1 MKLTKIS
8 YPCLRNAKKFH
19 IAGDRMIFCTGRK
32 ARITDRDFNII
43 KEIDDLYYT
52 YHSSLSPDQTKALL
66 VSMDHLFYIIDIES
80 GTSKKITVKAPYNH
94 NLDGI
99 GCWLS
104 DTEVLIRA
112 VHQHTLLS
120 QLRKYNI
127 TNDTYEVVFPE
138 KYKFW
143 YARRIESEGRCMFIA
158 SYENLLHLVWYDGKE
173 LTDLTVCPHLLA
185 FDYEIN
191 EKKRTICCSG
201 IGESVTFD
209 FEGNVLDGDSD
220 DEIKKLVIDDEK
232 SITEKERQ
240 KQSIYRRL
248 LGSELASLGFVTTV
262 RLSSDMK
269 YLYVGTATDLL
280 VIDTEQMK
288 IIKKKSFEFG
298 VKRIE
303 ELDENTLLLELFNS
317 MACLKIER

>member
-1 MKLTKIS
+1 
-8 YPCLRNAKKFH
+8 
-19 IAGDRMIFCTGRK
+19 
-32 ARITDRDFNII
+32 
-43 KEIDDLYYT
+43 
-52 YHSSLSPDQTKALL
+52 
-66 VSMDHLFYIIDIES
+66 
-80 GTSKKITVKAPYNH
+80 
-94 NLDGI
+94 
-99 GCWLS
+99 
-104 DTEVLIRA
+104 
-112 VHQHTLLS
+112 
-120 QLRKYNI
+120 
-127 TNDTYEVVFPE
+127 
-138 KYKFW
+138 
-143 YARRIESEGRCMFIA
+143 
-158 SYENLLHLVWYDGKE
+158 
-173 LTDLTVCPHLLA
+173 
-185 FDYEIN
+185 
-191 EKKRTICCSG
+191 
-201 IGESVTFD
+201 
-209 FEGNVLDGDSD
+209 
-220 DEIKKLVIDDEK
+220 VIDDEK